1 MGKMF
6 QARACAKAPMWERG
20 LVYFRSYQEI
30 SDGGGESD
38 GVDAVRQAG
47 AMHPSR
53 SLFPGHVT
61 KDDFDGTTQLEFC
74 DYRRQTIPEA
84 GRSKSHIILTSLQ
97 LTEQARSRQLLS
109 YFLTGGQLYK
119 TGLEETDT
127 KRGDRKEDCLGEL

>member
-1 MGKMF
+1 ML
-6 QARACAKAPMWERG
+6 ERG
-20 LVYFRSYQEI
+20 LVYFRRYQEI

-38 GVDAVRQAG
+38 HVDAVRQTR

-53 SLFPGHVT
+53 LLFPGHVT
-61 KDDFDGTTQLEFC
+61 KEDYDGTTKLEFC
-74 DYRRQTIPEA
+74 DYQRQTIPEA
-84 GRSKSHIILTSLQ
+84 GKSKSHITLTSLQ

-109 YFLTGGQLYK
+109 YFLTGAQLYK